1 MAGHFD
7 FIKHNNVRLVSSCVQ
22 TLALC
27 VLLEGVTF
35 CHTSLEWRH
44 QKMCGLVVF
53 LLWQVQL
60 FSVRNFYERINIK
73 KKKNGGNYLDGCLS
87 SVNYDGYHFI
97 IYSTHRWCLS
107 CNRFVQ
113 SYSHNNRLIKQTNK
127 QVTALHCWAFNYVCS
142 LPDGKVHHIQAF
154 LLFTVSEEESV

>member
-73 KKKNGGNYLDGCLS
+73 KKIKMEVITWMGFWVVWIMTVIILLS
-87 SVNYDGYHFI
+87 TV
-97 IYSTHRWCLS
+97 HRWCLS
-107 CNRFVQ
+107 CNLFVQ